1 MNLFIYSFI
10 FTSVLNCPFSNNTEA
25 RSGWGGLLFVLSL
38 PGFMGHSHF
47 AFWIYVT
54 LYSWKGEGGK
64 IGMGKE
70 WRGKEE
76 KKKLWQL
83 GCSVVILLPELSIS
97 QPFEFAFLFWSKF
110 SPLYVLLKLL
120 AILMLLCFLPSDRS
134 VHDNKKMCL
143 RLFWAC
149 LTAVCLIIPY
159 SVIVHACFL
168 TEVQL
173 PLVKYQEHV

>member
-1 MNLFIYSFI
+1 MRWFVVCSK
-10 FTSVLNCPFSNNTEA
+10 FTRTHGPFSLCFLNL
-25 RSGWGGLLFVLSL
+25 RDSLF
-38 PGFMGHSHF
+38 MERRR
-47 AFWIYVT
+47 
-54 LYSWKGEGGK
+54 WKNRHGK
-64 IGMGKE
+64 RMTRKG
-70 WRGKEE
+70 R

-173 PLVKYQEHV
+173 PPAKYQEHV